1 MIWLSF
7 IFHSGATLILVFLIF
22 LLSAIL
28 NQNPDGSDFDYNS
41 FYSDTLT
48 PSGDF
53 VETEITNMQF
63 ITKNNYLYFNED
75 FNAKY
80 SLEQPIFVKKYVTN
94 KYEVAPTSTIEE
106 GDFII
111 KINDSGQKEEI
122 LVESINVV
130 TEQDTKVILFSCEPQ
145 DWFIA
150 GDNLVHNK

>member
-1 MIWLSF
+1 MPDN
-7 IFHSGATLILVFLIF
+7 IFYVGNYRYRPS
-22 LLSAIL
+22 
-28 NQNPDGSDFDYNS
+28 NNNS
-41 FYSDTLT
+41 IYYKGYEFGVTA
-48 PSGDF
+48 
-53 VETEITNMQF
+53 
-63 ITKNNYLYFNED
+63 NNYLYFNED

-94 KYEVAPTSTIEE
+94 KYEVAPTSTVEE